1 MSLIRGALSP
11 SRKLAFNLGVGFGV
25 ALILLLGV
33 IGLGVHQM
41 KLINGRLE
49 RIVEVNNVKSR
60 LASHMRDT
68 LRDRAIVMHDMVVSI
83 DTWEKEDL
91 FEKFLSY
98 GEQYA
103 KDRNRLAQ
111 LLETQDEK
119 KLLAKLDQIT
129 ASNQPIMFDV
139 AEAAREQNN
148 YGALTLLQQQA
159 IPLQGRL
166 VDALDEMSLLQR
178 EATEKAAKETFSAY
192 KETRSL
198 MLGLGTL
205 ATLLA
210 VSVAWLVSRRV
221 ATQTRQLDSEKLKF
235 QTLFESNSDAVVILD
250 EKGFIDCNPATV
262 RLFGMDSAQKFL
274 SSSIPDLGAAR
285 QGPNLEDACNY
296 ARRMLGLARTE
307 GHAFM
312 EWQGRRMD
320 GSLFPAEI
328 ALHAMELEG
337 RPVIQAILRDISE
350 RKQVEQAMA
359 KARDAALSAARTKSE
374 FVANVSHEIRT
385 PLHGIQ
391 GMTDLLLKA
400 PLLSA
405 DQREYALTLKQSAAS
420 LLAVINDLLDFSKIE
435 AGKLRLEELPFDLR
449 SLIEEVIN
457 LYRPRALEKGLSLEA
472 AGLDDLTCCVLGDPH
487 RLRQV
492 LLNLVDNAFKFTP
505 QGEIRVSVQ
514 RLDDK
519 HYRITVTDSGIGI
532 LPQNMPH
539 LFEAF
544 SQADSSTTRRFGGT
558 GLGLTISRQL
568 VELMGGSIEVH
579 SPPPGQARGTC
590 FILNLPL
597 PATAGKPR
605 PALDTPASRFHG
617 RALVVEDN
625 PVNQRVVLYQLN
637 GLGLE
642 VEVADSAPVALK
654 RLHQDPRWDVIFMDW
669 QMPEMD
675 GIAAAQAIRA
685 LPPPA
690 SQIPIVVL
698 TANAAPGFREA
709 CLKAG
714 MDDYLSK
721 PYSEDAMSS
730 VLSRWLPAQ
739 PSPNDAAASEST
751 TSAESG
757 TEQTPDQ
764 PLALA
769 QLRAR
774 YGKDGSI
781 LDEMLKV
788 FLDSTESLLLELNGA
803 LESADNEL
811 AARKCHSLRGAAAA
825 VLATPLMRQA
835 GDLEAALK
843 LGDIQSARGLME
855 DLEAEFIRVRHYLEH
870 CEPAVHVSG

>member
-1 MSLIRGALSP
+1 MSLINGALSP
-11 SRKLAFNLGVGFGV
+11 ARRLAFNLGVGFGV
-25 ALILLLGV
+25 ALILLLAV

-68 LRDRAIVMHDMVVSI
+68 LGDRAIVMHDMVVSI

-91 FEKFLSY
+91 FEKFLNY

-111 LLETQDEK
+111 LLETQEEK
-119 KLLAKLDQIT
+119 KLLAKLDEIT
-129 ASNQPIMFDV
+129 TINQPIMYGV
-139 AEAAREQNN
+139 VQAAREQNN
-148 YGALTLLQQQA
+148 YGGLTMLQQQA
-159 IPLQGRL
+159 IPMQQRL
-166 VDALDEMSLLQR
+166 VDALDDMSRLQR
-178 EATEKAAKETFSAY
+178 EASEKAARETFSAY
-192 KETRSL
+192 QETRSL
-198 MLGLGTL
+198 MLGLGAL
-205 ATLLA
+205 ATLMA
-210 VSVAWLVSRRV
+210 VGVAWLVSRRV
-221 ATQTRQLDSEKLKF
+221 AAQTRQLDSEKLKF

-250 EKGFIDCNPATV
+250 ERRFIDCNPATV
-262 RLFGMDSAQKFL
+262 RIFGMNSVQEFL
-274 SSSIPDLGAAR
+274 SSPITALGAPR
-285 QGPNLEDACNY
+285 QGPDLEDAYSY

-337 RPVIQAILRDISE
+337 RPAIQAILRDISE

-374 FVANVSHEIRT
+374 FLANVSHEIRT

-400 PLLSA
+400 PLLSS
-405 DQREYALTLKQSAAS
+405 DQREYALILKQSAAS
-420 LLAVINDLLDFSKIE
+420 LLTVINDLLDFSKIE
-435 AGKLRLEELPFDLR
+435 AGKLRLEQLPFDLR
-449 SLIEEVIN
+449 SVLEEVIN

-472 AGLDDLTCCVLGDPH
+472 DGLDGLSCCVLGDPH

-492 LLNLVDNAFKFTP
+492 LLNLVDNAFKFTSH
-505 QGEIRVSVQ
+505 GSIRVSVQ
-514 RLDDK
+514 AQDDNR
-519 HYRITVTDSGIGI
+519 HQITVTDSGIGI
-532 LPQNMPH
+532 LPEDIPH

-558 GLGLTISRQL
+558 GLGLAISRQL
-568 VELMGGSIEVH
+568 VELMGGTIEVQ
-579 SPPPGQARGTC
+579 SPPPGQTRGTC
-590 FILNLPL
+590 FTLSLPL
-597 PATAGKPR
+597 PAAAGKPK
-605 PALDTPASRFHG
+605 PAPEPEASRFHG

-625 PVNQRVVLYQLN
+625 PVNQKVVLFQLS

-642 VEVADSAPVALK
+642 VEVADSASVALK
-654 RLHQDPRWDVIFMDW
+654 RLQEDPRWDVIFMDW

-675 GIAAAQAIRA
+675 GIEATQAIRA

-690 SQIPIVVL
+690 CRIPIVVL

-730 VLSRWLPAQ
+730 ILGRWLPAQ
-739 PSPNDAAASEST
+739 PSPNDSAASESGN
-751 TSAESG
+751 SAQVS
-757 TEQTPDQ
+757 TEQTPEQ

-774 YGKDGSI
+774 YGDHRSN

-788 FLDSTESLLLELNGA
+788 FIESTETLLLDLNNA
-803 LESADNEL
+803 LETGDYEL

-825 VLATPLMRQA
+825 VLARPLMQQA
-835 GDLEAALK
+835 GGLEAALK
-843 LGDIQSARGLME
+843 LSDAEIAHGLLD
-855 DLEAEFIRVRHYLEH
+855 DLQAEFIRVRHYLELYK
-870 CEPAVHVSG
+870 PDVHIPG

>member
-1 MSLIRGALSP
+1 MSLINGALSP
-11 SRKLAFNLGVGFGV
+11 VRRLAFNLGVGFGV
-25 ALILLLGV
+25 ALILLLAV

-68 LRDRAIVMHDMVVSI
+68 LGDRAIVMHDMVVSI

-91 FEKFLSY
+91 FEKFLNY

-111 LLETQDEK
+111 LLETQEEK
-119 KLLAKLDQIT
+119 KLLAKLDEIT
-129 ASNQPIMFDV
+129 TINQPIMYGV
-139 AEAAREQNN
+139 VQAAREQNN
-148 YGALTLLQQQA
+148 YGGLTMLQQQA
-159 IPLQGRL
+159 IPMQQRL
-166 VDALDEMSLLQR
+166 VDALDDMSKLQR
-178 EATEKAAKETFSAY
+178 EASERAARETFSAY
-192 KETRSL
+192 QETRSL
-198 MLGLGTL
+198 MLGLGAL
-205 ATLLA
+205 ATLMA
-210 VSVAWLVSRRV
+210 VGVAWLVSRRV
-221 ATQTRQLDSEKLKF
+221 AAQTRQLDSEKLKF

-250 EKGFIDCNPATV
+250 ERRFIDCNPATV
-262 RLFGMDSAQKFL
+262 RIFGMNSAQEFL
-274 SSSIPDLGAAR
+274 SSPITALGAPR
-285 QGPNLEDACNY
+285 QGPDLEDAYSY

-337 RPVIQAILRDISE
+337 RPAIQAILRDISE

-374 FVANVSHEIRT
+374 FLANVSHEIRT

-400 PLLSA
+400 PLLSS
-405 DQREYALTLKQSAAS
+405 DQREYALILKQSAAS
-420 LLAVINDLLDFSKIE
+420 LLTVINDLLDFSKIE
-435 AGKLRLEELPFDLR
+435 AGKLRLEQLSFDLR
-449 SLIEEVIN
+449 SVLEEVIN
-457 LYRPRALEKGLSLEA
+457 LYRPRALEKGLSFEA
-472 AGLDDLTCCVLGDPH
+472 DGLDGLSCCVLGDPH

-492 LLNLVDNAFKFTP
+492 LLNLVDNAFKFTSH
-505 QGEIRVSVQ
+505 GSIRVSVQ
-514 RLDDK
+514 AQDDNR
-519 HYRITVTDSGIGI
+519 HQIMVTDSGIGI
-532 LPQNMPH
+532 LPEDIPH

-558 GLGLTISRQL
+558 GLGLAISRQL
-568 VELMGGSIEVH
+568 VELMGGTIEVQ
-579 SPPPGQARGTC
+579 SPPPGQTRGTC
-590 FILNLPL
+590 FTLSLPL
-597 PATAGKPR
+597 PAAAGKPK
-605 PALDTPASRFHG
+605 PAPEPEASRFHG

-625 PVNQRVVLYQLN
+625 PVNQKVVLFQLS

-642 VEVADSAPVALK
+642 VEVADSASVALK
-654 RLHQDPRWDVIFMDW
+654 RLREDPRWDVIFMDW

-675 GIAAAQAIRA
+675 GIEATQAIRA

-690 SQIPIVVL
+690 CRIPIVVL

-730 VLSRWLPAQ
+730 ILGRWLPAQ
-739 PSPNDAAASEST
+739 PSPNDSAASESGN
-751 TSAESG
+751 SAQVS
-757 TEQTPDQ
+757 TEQTPGQ
-764 PLALA
+764 PLALE

-774 YGKDGSI
+774 YGDHRSN

-788 FLDSTESLLLELNGA
+788 FIESTETLLLDLNNA
-803 LESADNEL
+803 LETGDYEL
-811 AARKCHSLRGAAAA
+811 AARKCHSLRGGAAA
-825 VLATPLMRQA
+825 VLARPLMQQA
-835 GDLEAALK
+835 GGLEAALK
-843 LGDIQSARGLME
+843 LSDAEIAHGLLD
-855 DLEAEFIRVRHYLEH
+855 DLQAEFIRVRHYLELY
-870 CEPAVHVSG
+870 EPDVHIPG